1 MRFCRLQS
9 VGGRLIAR
17 ERDGDKGRR
26 INSTKSRSH
35 AMNRFWSFAYLVGA
49 WLLAMTFLG
58 PSAHSQSESKP
69 VRWEYRTET
78 VETALLSQKMTE
90 WGNDSWDVF
99 SVERADSIL
108 DQDGGT
114 KLKVLNYQLT
124 ARRVLK

>member
-1 MRFCRLQS
+1 
-9 VGGRLIAR
+9 
-17 ERDGDKGRR
+17 
-26 INSTKSRSH
+26 
-35 AMNRFWSFAYLVGA
+35 MNRLWTISALLVAIASTVTLVGQPA
-49 WLLAMTFLG
+49 Q
-58 PSAHSQSESKP
+58 SQTEAKP
-69 VRWEYRTET
+69 VRWEYRTEN

-90 WGNDSWDVF
+90 WGSDSWDVF